1 MNNVDI
7 LIFVAKLSFYDEVMW
22 EDSEAN
28 SMIDQIELF
37 EKTINHKKFNHC
49 VKILFLNGIDL
60 FEEKIKK
67 IPITICKAFESFNG
81 NTTSYH
87 ETITYITNIFTNC
100 YKNNGLPL
108 QIYETNA
115 TDTAEMKLLLKGLF
129 A

>member
-1 MNNVDI
+1 MP
-7 LIFVAKLSFYDEVMW
+7 
-22 EDSEAN
+22 
-28 SMIDQIELF
+28 
-37 EKTINHKKFNHC
+37 INEYRSKKC
-49 VKILFLNGIDL
+49 RKILFLNGTDL
-60 FEEKIKK
+60 FEKNIKK
-67 IPITICKAFESFNG
+67 VPITLCKAFESFNG